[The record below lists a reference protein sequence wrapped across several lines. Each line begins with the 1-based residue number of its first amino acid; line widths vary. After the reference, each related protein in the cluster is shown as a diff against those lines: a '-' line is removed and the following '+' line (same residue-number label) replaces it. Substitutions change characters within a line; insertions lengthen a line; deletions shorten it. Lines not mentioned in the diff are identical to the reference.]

1 MKRGLLVLV
10 LLAACRDEQAG
21 PRPRGAPPVQQQQ
34 QQQNAGAQNAGQ
46 QNAPPP
52 GNGPRTLDA
61 IPPQVHLAVNGGGT
75 WADGTVTYL
84 GTMVEPQVLQAG
96 QPMRLTHFFRAE
108 KQPPKGWKFFA
119 HVVDSSSGQMVQN
132 ADHEIQQGQGPL
144 ETWPVGRIVFDQH
157 VMQVPDYQQPMR
169 VVVGFWQDDQ
179 RLKIDQM
186 PLSDG
191 TGRMLGPELK
201 LSAVQPLPEYKMP
214 KTSKAPVIDGK
225 LDDEVWKAA
234 PAVTLTKSFDGSPAT
249 RRTVVRMLYD
259 DQNIYVAF
267 DSEDPD
273 VWGSKMNRDDDI
285 YNEDVVEI
293 FLDANGDGATYNELE
308 VSPHNV
314 IFDASFVSRRSDLP
328 AAMKWDSGMKSAVQ
342 VRGTIDNDSDKDD
355 GWSVEMQIPI
365 ANLNTVPHVPPQK
378 GDVWRF
384 NLYRLEH
391 IARRTNIEGQSF
403 SPLFQGD
410 FHNLPRFGKL
420 IFD

>member
-1 MKRGLLVLV
+1 
-10 LLAACRDEQAG
+10 
-21 PRPRGAPPVQQQQ
+21 
-34 QQQNAGAQNAGQ
+34 
-46 QNAPPP
+46 
-52 GNGPRTLDA
+52 
-61 IPPQVHLAVNGGGT
+61 
-75 WADGTVTYL
+75 
-84 GTMVEPQVLQAG
+84 
-96 QPMRLTHFFRAE
+96 
-108 KQPPKGWKFFA
+108 
-119 HVVDSSSGQMVQN
+119 
-132 ADHEIQQGQGPL
+132 
-144 ETWPVGRIVFDQH
+144 
-157 VMQVPDYQQPMR
+157 
-169 VVVGFWQDDQ
+169 
-179 RLKIDQM
+179 
-186 PLSDG
+186 
-191 TGRMLGPELK
+191 
-201 LSAVQPLPEYKMP
+201 MP

-249 RRTVVRMLYD
+249 RRTVARMLYD

-267 DSEDPD
+267 DCEDPD
-273 VWGSKMNRDDDI
+273 VWGSKTNRDDDI

-342 VRGTIDNDSDKDD
+342 VRGTLDNDADKDE
-355 GWSVEMQIPI
+355 GYSVEMQIPI

-391 IARRTNIEGQSF
+391 LQRRTSIEGQSF

-420 IFD
+420 VFD